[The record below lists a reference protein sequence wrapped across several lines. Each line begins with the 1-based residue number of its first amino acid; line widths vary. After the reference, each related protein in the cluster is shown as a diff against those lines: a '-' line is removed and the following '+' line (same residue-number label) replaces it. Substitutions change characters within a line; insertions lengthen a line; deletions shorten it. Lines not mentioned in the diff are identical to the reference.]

1 MAAGQTS
8 YWVVEQIET
17 RSEGRIDI
25 DHVGESQLGT
35 DADLIVQLLDGTLDI
50 VAVGTSA
57 FSSYTTLFDA
67 VQAPFLLNGYE
78 DEYKLFTSD
87 EFLSIVADVEEILVW
102 FPIRSFGTF

>member
-35 DADLIVQLLDGTLDI
+35 DTDLIVQLLNGTLDI